1 MLLIA
6 ICDDEKSLRND
17 LRKLL
22 EPELD
27 LCGIDFKIDEFDC
40 GEKLISALDTAT
52 FDILFLDIEMKGL
65 NGIETAKEL
74 RKKTSIT
81 QIIFVTSYP
90 DFVFQGYEVQ
100 ALHYILKPYEQKKIV
115 SVLHTAIELLEQ
127 NIEKHFVIEQKNGTI
142 RIPVNK
148 IYYFYS
154 EKRFVNAVTE
164 SGTYSF
170 YDKLSEITD
179 QLPEYFIRIHNR
191 YLVSLNYMEALHGDS
206 IICHGEELP
215 VSRSYKQELSIAFA
229 KYMLH

>member
-6 ICDDEKSLRND
+6 ICDDEKSLRID

-22 EPELD
+22 EQELD

-40 GEKLISALDTAT
+40 GEKLVTALDIAI

-74 RKKTSIT
+74 RKKTSVT

-100 ALHYILKPYEQKKIV
+100 ALHYLLKPYQQKKIV
-115 SVLHTAIELLEQ
+115 TVLHTAIEQLDQ
-127 NIEKHFVIEQKNGTI
+127 NIDKYFLIEQKNGTI

-170 YDKLSEITD
+170 YDKLSEISN

-191 YLVSLNYMEALHGDS
+191 YLVSLNYAEALHGDS

-229 KYMLH
+229 KYMLR